1 METLC
6 ARNVGVTTC
15 AKRLVQ
21 LSLEPP
27 WCGGGKSSLFVGGST
42 EYGLCGG
49 KSDSSAFP
57 VTVEPPHN
65 LS

>member
-21 LSLEPP
+21 LRIRQDDVAL
-27 WCGGGKSSLFVGGST
+27 WV
-42 EYGLCGG
+42 
-49 KSDSSAFP
+49 
-57 VTVEPPHN
+57 N
-65 LS
+65 R